1 MSILLEKGIIKKE
14 GEISQL
20 FESMTPK
27 QTFFDVSYRLPHEY
41 VNYYWDKYQHCT
53 EKKNSVG
60 GGYFEFVIY
69 TLLYRENVLPFY
81 TQAKVA
87 FVPNIEFDTILYS
100 QECPICLSLK
110 TSLRER
116 YKQADLEAIALKYVH
131 RKAKSFL
138 LTLDEKEAKITKMK
152 IPEGLLIGL
161 DDVIDCHTEQ
171 LDELLT
177 MLKSMNFC
185 ESKKIDVVIGN
196 LVK

>member
-1 MSILLEKGIIKKE
+1 MRELVNLKIATKE
-14 GEISQL
+14 SEATRL
-20 FESMTPK
+20 FESLIPGHTFMTIEYSSP
-27 QTFFDVSYRLPHEY
+27 REY
-41 VNYYWDKYQHCT
+41 VENYLYALNRIGRSKP
-53 EKKNSVG
+53 NSTL
-60 GGYFEFVIY
+60 FEYIIY
-69 TLLYRENVLPFY
+69 TLLYRERIKPFY
-81 TQAKVA
+81 PHTSISE
-87 FVPNIEFDTILYS
+87 VPLIKYDTLLFS

-138 LTLDEKEAKITKMK
+138 LTLDEKEAKTTKSK

-171 LDELLT
+171 LDELLDI
-177 MLKSMNFC
+177 LKSIKFC
-185 ESKKIDVVIGN
+185 ESKKIDVIVGN

>member
-1 MSILLEKGIIKKE
+1 MKMVKKE
-14 GEISQL
+14 SETTKL
-20 FESMTPK
+20 FESLFPDHSFMTLE
-27 QTFFDVSYRLPHEY
+27 YRSPREY
-41 VNYYWDKYQHCT
+41 VEKYLLALNRIDKSNPSDT
-53 EKKNSVG
+53 LFGFIIN
-60 GGYFEFVIY
+60 
-69 TLLYRENVLPFY
+69 TLLFREGIKPFY
-81 TQAKVA
+81 YHATISDAPLVKY
-87 FVPNIEFDTILYS
+87 DTLLFSYD
-100 QECPICLSLK
+100 EPICLSLK

-131 RKAKSFL
+131 RKAKIFL
-138 LTLDEKEAKITKMK
+138 LTLDEKEARLTKSK

-177 MLKSMNFC
+177 MLKSKSFC